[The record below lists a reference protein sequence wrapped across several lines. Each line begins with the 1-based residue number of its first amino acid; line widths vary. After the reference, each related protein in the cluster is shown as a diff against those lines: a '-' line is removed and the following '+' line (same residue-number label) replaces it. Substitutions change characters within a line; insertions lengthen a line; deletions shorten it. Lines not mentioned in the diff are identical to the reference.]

1 MRAAGNERT
10 VEFPAAFYF
19 TKQVLLLTKNLFSFI
34 MISQLTD
41 QSVGKI
47 QLKRKQNG
55 GGYDIKIQCE
65 KAVYGDSYSCAGY
78 HSWCCL
84 IYKDEYGLTAKYGFA
99 LCNCYDYLPR
109 GKS

>member
-47 QLKRKQNG
+47 QLKRKRNG
-55 GGYDIKIQCE
+55 GGYDIKIQCKTGHSTISGDFVE
-65 KAVYGDSYSCAGY
+65 YKARFP
-78 HSWCCL
+78 HSQSGC
-84 IYKDEYGLTAKYGFA
+84 E
-99 LCNCYDYLPR
+99 
-109 GKS
+109 

>member
-1 MRAAGNERT
+1 MGAAGNDRT

-84 IYKDEYGLTAKYGFA
+84 INKDEYGLTAKYGFA